1 MCAISLIDIR
11 DATKRIVN
19 ANVLSDAG
27 LTDTELLYYLD
38 DSLGYIQ
45 MDYPD
50 FTVFTI
56 NLITSGITPEPD
68 VIDKA
73 LMSIKAAQL
82 ISFDLGAER
91 IGDAVMIRAGS
102 ITLDTSKSLRAHG
115 IEFDRLD
122 KMYDDLVQNLN
133 MNGKSTETN
142 VLGSRVDNYIQ
153 YDGDT
158 KSSDALN

>member
-1 MCAISLIDIR
+1 MAITLLNIR

-38 DSLGYIQ
+38 DSLGYIPT
-45 MDYPD
+45 DYPG

-68 VIDKA
+68 VADKA

-82 ISFDLGAER
+82 VMFDLGMEI
-91 IGDAVMIRAGS
+91 IGDAVMIKAGS

-115 IEFDRLD
+115 LQLDRLLN
-122 KMYDDLVQNLN
+122 MYKELATNLN
-133 MNGKSTETN
+133 INGKSTESVT
-142 VLGSRVDNYIQ
+142 LGTRVDNYIERS
-153 YDGDT
+153 GDT
-158 KSSDALN
+158 KASDTLN